1 LPGIDYSV
9 LKEFVSMPGV
19 RLANVMPRVSI
30 FALGVMPFLSMHV
43 IAVLLCAVAPFFKNI
58 VNEGAAGVK
67 KINNFIYGG
76 TILLSL
82 VQSIFLSMWIENPT
96 TFQGLVLVSNP
107 GVIFRLITMLS
118 LTAGVLVIILM
129 GQMIN
134 KYGIGNGISLFLLS
148 LILFRLR
155 GFFPQMVREANI
167 STPAISMIGLLIVI
181 GFIGIIIF
189 FLKSSRQMPIVV
201 RGQESK
207 SGALLLPLSITG
219 ILPISFA
226 NAVLRFPTTISM
238 ISSGGLFA
246 TIANALARGTW
257 ISNICWVALIVLF
270 SYLYTA
276 IVCNPLQLANR
287 MKRFGLSIAGA
298 DTEMAVAVRIDS
310 VMSKNVLIWTGF
322 LCVAVFL
329 PVFSSKLLGITLPL
343 TGYNLIVLVGVSL
356 GILHSLRNCN
366 GLKEV
371 FRHQDIKDVLVV
383 KARLE
388 SEGINAVVDDRESF
402 GRLMPYIVGPLAE
415 KRILVSDSDYDRS
428 SNLIAAQQVA

>member
-1 LPGIDYSV
+1 MPGIDYSV

-155 GFFPQMVREANI
+155 GFFPQMVR
-167 STPAISMIGLLIVI
+167 
-181 GFIGIIIF
+181 
-189 FLKSSRQMPIVV
+189 
-201 RGQESK
+201 
-207 SGALLLPLSITG
+207 
-219 ILPISFA
+219 
-226 NAVLRFPTTISM
+226 
-238 ISSGGLFA
+238 
-246 TIANALARGTW
+246 
-257 ISNICWVALIVLF
+257 
-270 SYLYTA
+270 
-276 IVCNPLQLANR
+276 
-287 MKRFGLSIAGA
+287 
-298 DTEMAVAVRIDS
+298 
-310 VMSKNVLIWTGF
+310 
-322 LCVAVFL
+322 
-329 PVFSSKLLGITLPL
+329 
-343 TGYNLIVLVGVSL
+343 
-356 GILHSLRNCN
+356 
-366 GLKEV
+366 
-371 FRHQDIKDVLVV
+371 
-383 KARLE
+383 
-388 SEGINAVVDDRESF
+388 
-402 GRLMPYIVGPLAE
+402 
-415 KRILVSDSDYDRS
+415 
-428 SNLIAAQQVA
+428 